1 MSEARIYAHDASAIK
16 KVMEALADLTKY
28 ASDDY
33 YVQAHTE
40 EGVRLWHGDG
50 YSPGVFVL
58 EDDEWFFRP
67 SYKES
72 LS

>member
-1 MSEARIYAHDASAIK
+1 MTDARLYARDIAAIESVQRK
-16 KVMEALADLTKY
+16 LDKLTEY
-28 ASDDY
+28 TSVDY

-58 EDDEWFFRP
+58 EDDEWFFRA